1 MSFAPSEEQD
11 MLRELDSRTTPEGD
25 AVALWW
31 DDETEAVQLVL
42 EPAGG
47 ETCTVS
53 VARDRAY
60 DAFWHPWAYVPVH
73 ATA

>member
-1 MSFAPSEEQD
+1 

-31 DDETEAVQLVL
+31 DDETDAVQLVL

-47 ETCTVS
+47 PPCTVS
-53 VARDRAY
+53 VARDRAH
-60 DAFWHPWAYVPVH
+60 DAFWHPWAYVPAH